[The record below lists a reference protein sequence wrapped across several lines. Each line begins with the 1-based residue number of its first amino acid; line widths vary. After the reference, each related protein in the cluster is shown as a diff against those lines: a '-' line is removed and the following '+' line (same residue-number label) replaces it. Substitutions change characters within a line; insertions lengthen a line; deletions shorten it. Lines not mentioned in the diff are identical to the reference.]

1 MCIYC
6 GSNEGSDP
14 AYRLAAAALTRA
26 LVSRGAGIVYG
37 GGSRGLMG
45 EVANIA
51 LEARVPLVGVVPSR
65 FRKDRSDPPPGAD
78 YRFTDTMQERK
89 ALMRDL
95 SDGFVALPG
104 GIGTIDEISETLML
118 RSLRFHSK
126 PLALLDVQGFF
137 SHFVSM
143 LRDARDKGFLK
154 AELLESLIVSQ
165 DPEAVAASLI
175 EAIAAD
181 RAGH

>member
-6 GSNEGSDP
+6 GSNEGTDP
-14 AYRLAAAALTRA
+14 AYRLAAAALARA
-26 LVSRGAGIVYG
+26 LTARGAGIVYG
-37 GGSRGLMG
+37 GGTRGLMG
-45 EVANIA
+45 EVARIA
-51 LEARVPLVGVVPSR
+51 LEARVPLIGIVPSR

-104 GIGTIDEISETLML
+104 GIGTIDEIAETLML

-126 PLALLDVQGFF
+126 PLALLDVRGFF
-137 SHFVSM
+137 APFVSM

-154 AELLESLIVSQ
+154 PELLESLIVSQ
-165 DPEAVAASLI
+165 DADAVASSLI
-175 EAIAAD
+175 AAIEAGKTAP
-181 RAGH
+181 